1 MLGTT
6 VEGNG
11 HRIVLVHGFTQ
22 TGRSWG
28 EVARL
33 FAGGFEVVKVDLPGH
48 GASSEVRLGFEDAS
62 YAIGSAGGTGIY
74 IGYSMGARL
83 CLRMALDRPSLV
95 KALVLVGGSPG
106 LASASE
112 RAARR
117 DADHRLAEE
126 IEQRGTR
133 SFVDRWLGQRMFS
146 TFTPTAE
153 DLAARRAN
161 TPEGLAYA
169 LRRLGIGVQ
178 EPLWDRLRQ
187 LEVPVLI
194 VAGGL
199 DAKHLLIASRMAG
212 TIGQSAK
219 LCNLPGVGHAAH
231 LEAPKPFCQAVWRF
245 LHPRPTAKRA
255 SSDESGSILRNFRRP
270 STGTSGSATTSEW
283 NRPALP
289 RPQA

>member
-6 VEGNG
+6 VEGSG
-11 HRIVLVHGFTQ
+11 DRIVLVHGFTQ

-33 FAGGFEVVKVDLPGH
+33 FAGGFQVARIDLPGH
-48 GASSEVRLGFEDAS
+48 GSSSDVRLNFDDAA

-95 KALVLVGGSPG
+95 RALVLVGGSPG

-117 DADHRLAEE
+117 DADDRLAEE
-126 IEQRGTR
+126 IEQHGTR

-153 DLAARRAN
+153 DLATRRAN
-161 TPEGLAYA
+161 TPVGLAYA
-169 LRRLGIGVQ
+169 LRRLSIGVQ

-187 LEVPVLI
+187 LQMPVFI

-212 TIGQSAK
+212 SIGDNAK
-219 LCNLPGVGHAAH
+219 TFNLAGTGHAAH

-245 LHPRPTAKRA
+245 LHPRATAKRA
-255 SSDESGSILRNFRRP
+255 NNEGSASILRNLRRP
-270 STGTSGSATTSEW
+270 STGTSGSATMSQW